1 MSASGADPAAPRI
14 PRADATWSGHVAAVI
29 VGALVATSVSA
40 CGGSSKQNDAGPP
53 PSPPVKSQTVLVPF
67 QLTSVY
73 KLEQDGDGD
82 FTATASFYD
91 ATRTWDLFG
100 AGGGVEL
107 TGGDAVYCDGLP
119 LDTKTTT
126 QVGGL
131 VGVEYSR
138 TIPKGKTAY
147 RFELRRPEY
156 DETLYV
162 DVAVPEPFQ
171 IVTGPFAVTLASGS
185 MNLAW
190 QPITTQGATMTII
203 AVHKTGTCGYAVI
216 TDETVIRDAL
226 PDTGSV
232 SLTPTDFA
240 TPQNNAAC
248 VDDIRVER
256 RLAQQSGGHTTVGG
270 FDVSGA
276 ADIRIG
282 LVHRETTSVTVTP

>member
-1 MSASGADPAAPRI
+1 
-14 PRADATWSGHVAAVI
+14 
-29 VGALVATSVSA
+29 
-40 CGGSSKQNDAGPP
+40 
-53 PSPPVKSQTVLVPF
+53 VKSTTLVVPV
-67 QLTSVY
+67 QLISVY
-73 KLEQDGDGD
+73 KLEQDGDSD
-82 FTATASFYD
+82 FAAKASFYD
-91 ATRTWDLFG
+91 ATRAWDLFG

-131 VGVEYSR
+131 VGLEYSS

-156 DETLYV
+156 DETIYA
-162 DVAVPEPFQ
+162 DVAVPEPSQ
-171 IVTGPFAVTLASGS
+171 IVTGPVAVTLASGS
-185 MNLAW
+185 MNLVW
-190 QPITTQGATMTII
+190 QPITAQGGTMTII

-216 TDETVIRDAL
+216 TDEMVIRSAL
-226 PDTGSV
+226 PDTGGV
-232 SLTPTDFA
+232 SLAPTDFA

-248 VDDIRVER
+248 VDDIQVER

-270 FDVSGA
+270 FEVSGA